1 MAINAYI
8 GIPGSGKSYEVV
20 KSVILPAFMNG
31 RRIVT
36 NIVGIDKE
44 AITDYVYKLRGNDK
58 DFNPNN
64 LGEIIVVEDKNVLQD
79 NFFPFKGSFDEQTI
93 AKSGDLICLD
103 EVWRIFDSEKSIKET
118 HKSFLAEHR
127 HFTNEKGETCDLVV
141 INQSINNIPKF
152 IKDRIETT
160 YRMSKLSALGL
171 TSRYRIDVYT
181 GARIYKSNLINSIQ
195 SKYDKDIFKLYKS
208 YDGNNAKEQKIDSR
222 NNYFKSFKF
231 ISMIILMIFFL
242 LVSLY
247 FLLGFM
253 SNQNKLI
260 QETPNSNTVSN
271 ERESK
276 NSKGTINKEASTTTT
291 DSSRTNKPQQ
301 TAPKLSSS
309 WKIIGYIKREGDSL
323 VILSNDKDIRYE
335 KLSRFRS
342 DGRFLYGFIDGEKV
356 TFYSGN
362 SSSSGN
368 KEALKWN

>member
-58 DFNPNN
+58 NFNPNN
-64 LGEIIVVEDKNVLQD
+64 LGEIIVVEDKDVLQD
-79 NFFPFKGSFDEQTI
+79 NFFPFKGSFDDQTI

-141 INQSINNIPKF
+141 INQAINNIPKF

-160 YRMSKLSALGL
+160 YRMSKLSALGF

-231 ISMIILMIFFL
+231 ISIIILMIFFL

-247 FLLGFM
+247 FR
-253 SNQNKLI
+253 S
-260 QETPNSNTVSN
+260 
-271 ERESK
+271 
-276 NSKGTINKEASTTTT
+276 
-291 DSSRTNKPQQ
+291 DSCPIRTNSFK
-301 TAPKLSSS
+301 
-309 WKIIGYIKREGDSL
+309 KRR
-323 VILSNDKDIRYE
+323 ILIPSQMN
-335 KLSRFRS
+335 
-342 DGRFLYGFIDGEKV
+342 V
-356 TFYSGN
+356 N
-362 SSSSGN
+362 
-368 KEALKWN
+368 